1 VQLLECNFLVIGFVH
16 VSVFVLVIVQILH
29 RSRLRT
35 SQLGVYGSGHDW
47 RFVDFVVFE
56 LLLHVVFSLD
66 RFEEARLLSCLL
78 WLVTVVGLLV
88 NLLLF

>member
-1 VQLLECNFLVIGFVH
+1 
-16 VSVFVLVIVQILH
+16 
-29 RSRLRT
+29 
-35 SQLGVYGSGHDW
+35 VYGSGHDW